1 MTYREA
7 PDTLGLWWPD
17 GFGPNPFCADEH
29 VMKTAAGLLLSAI
42 ELDRASAIPLYRQL
56 YLQIRKQILNG
67 RIQGGV
73 RLPSTRTLSNELG
86 LSRITILN
94 AFDQLIAEGFLASRT
109 GAGTYVGTEWESRGS
124 EPEQPQPPPRLS
136 DLSQSMLSLRS
147 DHFRGVSY
155 TDWDPATPTSFLPS
169 HSTYEAFPQAIWRRL
184 MNQHLLKP
192 TKAMLGYGELQGLQA
207 LRSAIAEYV
216 FDARGIDCDAGQVV
230 IVSGAQQAFNL
241 LGMLLLNP
249 QDSVWMEDPGHIAAR
264 IALQAQGAR
273 VTALRVDEHGID
285 VEQGL
290 RECPEARLVFC
301 TPSRQHPLGV
311 TLSYARRQALIDWA
325 AQQQSWIIEDDC
337 DSEFRYSG
345 RLLPALYALDQMAR
359 VIYVGTFSKVLF
371 PSLRLGYVILP
382 PALVEPFCTLRAV
395 MDRSPP
401 TLLQAT
407 TADFMAQGHFIGHIR
422 RMRALY
428 KARQQAL
435 IAQLEQHMGGFFTLT
450 PADAGMHL
458 IAWLPPELNDADV
471 ARQLAEHG
479 IHTYPLSDYS
489 IQHAQPP
496 ALLIGFAGTP
506 ENQAAARVQA
516 LAQALRTLGY
526 LPANT

>member
-1 MTYREA
+1 
-7 PDTLGLWWPD
+7 
-17 GFGPNPFCADEH
+17 
-29 VMKTAAGLLLSAI
+29 MKSPAGLLLSAI

-109 GAGTYVGTEWESRGS
+109 GAGTYVGTDWESRGTES
-124 EPEQPQPPPRLS
+124 EQQRPPPRLS

-155 TDWDPATPTSFLPS
+155 ADWDPSTPTSFLPS
-169 HSTYEAFPQAIWRRL
+169 HCSYDAFPQAIWRRL
-184 MNQHLLKP
+184 MNRHLLKP
-192 TKAMLGYGELQGLQA
+192 TKAILGYGELQGLQA
-207 LRSAIAEYV
+207 FRSAIAEYV
-216 FDARGIDCDAGQVV
+216 FDARGIECTAGQVV

-241 LGMLLLNP
+241 LAMLLLNP
-249 QDSVWMEDPGHIAAR
+249 QDSAWMEDPGHIAAR

-273 VTALRVDEHGID
+273 IVPLRIDEQGID
-285 VEQGL
+285 VQQGL
-290 RECPEARLVFC
+290 NECPDARLVFC

-311 TLSYARRQALIDWA
+311 TLSSARRQALIDWA
-325 AQQQSWIIEDDC
+325 AQHQSWIIEDDC
-337 DSEFRYSG
+337 DSEFRYAG
-345 RLLPALYALDQMAR
+345 RLLPALYAMDQMAR

-382 PALVEPFCTLRAV
+382 QALVDPFCTLRAV

-407 TADFMAQGHFIGHIR
+407 TADFMEEGHFLGHIR

-428 KARQQAL
+428 KARQHAL
-435 IAQLEQHMGGFFTLT
+435 IEQFEKQLGHFFRITQT
-450 PADAGMHL
+450 DAGMHL
-458 IAWLPPELNDADV
+458 IAWLPPELNDTDI
-471 ARQLAEHG
+471 ARQLSLHN
-479 IHTYPLSDYS
+479 IHTYALSDYR
-489 IQHAQPP
+489 IKHVLPP

-506 ENQAAARVQA
+506 ENQAKERVEA
-516 LAQALRTLGY
+516 LASALDTLGY
-526 LPANT
+526 LPTTS

>member
-1 MTYREA
+1 
-7 PDTLGLWWPD
+7 
-17 GFGPNPFCADEH
+17 
-29 VMKTAAGLLLSAI
+29 MKTAAGLLLSAI
-42 ELDRASAIPLYRQL
+42 ELDRASTLPLYRQL

-67 RIQGGV
+67 RMQGGV
-73 RLPSTRTLSNELG
+73 RLPSTRTLSHELG

-109 GAGTYVGTEWESRGS
+109 GAGTYVGSEWESRGGQA
-124 EPEQPQPPPRLS
+124 EQQQPPPRLS

-147 DHFRGVSY
+147 DHFRGISY
-155 TDWDPATPTSFLPS
+155 ADWDPATPTSFLPS
-169 HSTYEAFPQAIWRRL
+169 HSTYEAFPQAVWRRL

-192 TKAMLGYGELQGLQA
+192 TKAMLGYGELQGLHA

-216 FDARGIDCDAGQVV
+216 FDARGIDCEAGQVV

-273 VTALRVDEHGID
+273 VTALRVDPDGID

-290 RECPEARLVFC
+290 SECPEARLVFC

-337 DSEFRYSG
+337 DSELRYSG

-422 RMRALY
+422 RIRGLY

-435 IAQLEQHMGGFFTLT
+435 IEQLELQVGGFFTLT

-458 IAWLPPELNDADV
+458 IAWLPTHLSDADI

-489 IQHAQPP
+489 IAHAQPP

-506 ENQAAARVQA
+506 ENQAATRVEA
-516 LAQALRTLGY
+516 LARALRALGY
-526 LPANT
+526 LPGSA

>member
-1 MTYREA
+1 
-7 PDTLGLWWPD
+7 
-17 GFGPNPFCADEH
+17 
-29 VMKTAAGLLLSAI
+29 MKSPAGLLLSAI
-42 ELDRASAIPLYRQL
+42 EMDRASAIPLYRQL
-56 YLQIRKQILNG
+56 YLQIRKQVLSG
-67 RIQGGV
+67 RLQGGV
-73 RLPSTRTLSNELG
+73 RLPSTRTLSKELE

-109 GAGTYVGTEWESRGS
+109 GAGTYVSDEWENRGMAD
-124 EPEQPQPPPRLS
+124 EQQRQPPRLS

-147 DHFRGVSY
+147 DHFRGMSY
-155 TDWDPATPTSFLPS
+155 ADWDPAAPVSFLPS
-169 HSTYEAFPQAIWRRL
+169 HSTYDAFPQAIWRRL
-184 MNQHLLKP
+184 MNRHLLKP
-192 TKAMLGYGELQGLQA
+192 TKAMLGYGELQGFQA
-207 LRSAIAEYV
+207 LRTAIAEYV
-216 FDARGIDCDAGQVV
+216 FDARGIDCNAGQVV

-264 IALQAQGAR
+264 IALLAQGAR
-273 VTALRVDEHGID
+273 VVPLRIDEQGID

-290 RECPEARLVFC
+290 SEFPDARLVFT

-325 AQQQSWIIEDDC
+325 AQHQSWIIEDDC

-345 RLLPALYALDQMAR
+345 RLLPALYAMDQMAR

-382 PALVEPFCTLRAV
+382 QALVEPFCTLRAV

-401 TLLQAT
+401 TVLQAT
-407 TADFMAQGHFIGHIR
+407 TADFMIEGHFLGHIR

-428 KARQQAL
+428 QARQQAL
-435 IAQLEQHMGGFFTLT
+435 VEQLEKQIGSFFRVT
-450 PADAGMHL
+450 PVEAGMHL
-458 IAWLPPELNDADV
+458 IAWLPVELDDQAI
-471 ARQLAEHG
+471 AKELAGHN
-479 IHTYPLSDYS
+479 IHTYALSDYC
-489 IQHAQPP
+489 IEHALPP

-506 ENQAAARVQA
+506 EHQAPERVEA
-516 LAQALRTLGY
+516 LARALRAMGH
-526 LPANT
+526 LPAAI

>member
-1 MTYREA
+1 
-7 PDTLGLWWPD
+7 
-17 GFGPNPFCADEH
+17 
-29 VMKTAAGLLLSAI
+29 MKSPAGLLLSAI

-56 YLQIRKQILNG
+56 YLQIRKQILGG

-73 RLPSTRTLSNELG
+73 RLPSTRTLSKELA

-109 GAGTYVGTEWESRGS
+109 GAGTYVGTEWEHRTTLDDG
-124 EPEQPQPPPRLS
+124 QARQPPRLS

-155 TDWDPATPTSFLPS
+155 ADWDPATPTSFLPS
-169 HSTYEAFPQAIWRRL
+169 HSTYDAFPQAIWRRL
-184 MNQHLLKP
+184 MNRHLLKP
-192 TKAMLGYGELQGLQA
+192 SKAMLGYGELQGLQA

-249 QDSVWMEDPGHIAAR
+249 QDRVWMEDPGHIAAR
-264 IALQAQGAR
+264 IALQAQGAQ
-273 VTALRVDEHGID
+273 VVPLPVDDQGID

-290 RECPEARLVFC
+290 AQCPDARLVFT

-325 AQQQSWIIEDDC
+325 ARQQSWIIEDDC
-337 DSEFRYSG
+337 DSELRYSG
-345 RLLPALYALDQMAR
+345 RLLPALYAMDQMAR

-382 PALVEPFCTLRAV
+382 QALVEPFCTLRAV

-407 TADFMAQGHFIGHIR
+407 TADFMGEGHFLGHIR
-422 RMRALY
+422 RLRALY
-428 KARQQAL
+428 QARQQAL
-435 IAQLEQHMGGFFTLT
+435 VEQLQQQLGGFLRIT
-450 PADAGMHL
+450 PVDAGMYL
-458 IAWLPPELNDADV
+458 IAWLPPALDDDAI
-471 ARQLAEHG
+471 ARQLAQYN
-479 IHTYPLSDYS
+479 IHTYALSDYC
-489 IQHAQPP
+489 IEHVLPP

-506 ENQAAARVQA
+506 EHQARERVEA
-516 LAQALRTLGY
+516 LARALHAMGCLT
-526 LPANT
+526 PAT